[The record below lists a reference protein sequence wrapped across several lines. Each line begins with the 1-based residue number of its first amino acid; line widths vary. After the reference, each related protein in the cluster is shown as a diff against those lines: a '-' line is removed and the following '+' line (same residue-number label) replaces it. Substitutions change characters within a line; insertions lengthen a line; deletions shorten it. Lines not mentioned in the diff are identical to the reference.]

1 MTITLKF
8 NPPAEFFGGILE
20 TALDSCEWVKVCDT
34 ERGGAEGY
42 IVSFEARPHWRE
54 GKPFDE
60 GDARND
66 WRRINHIRIE
76 KAIQEIIDGGLTNQP
91 IRDTIFD
98 AVCEGDACYIDA
110 DAADAILQIAMFGE
124 IVFG

>member
-8 NPPAEFFGGILE
+8 ILPAEFFGDIME

-54 GKPFDE
+54 GKPFPD
-60 GDARND
+60 DDVRND

-91 IRDTIFD
+91 IRGTIFD
-98 AVCEGDACYIDA
+98 AVCEGDACHIDA

>member
-8 NPPAEFFGGILE
+8 NLPAEFFGDILE
-20 TALDSCEWVKVCDT
+20 TALDSCEWIEIRRTLRAGNSRYVV
-34 ERGGAEGY
+34 
-42 IVSFEARPHWRE
+42 IVEARPHWEE
-54 GKPFDE
+54 GKPFPE
-60 GDARND
+60 GDNRND
-66 WRRINHIRIE
+66 WQLIDHAKIE
-76 KAIQEIIDGGLTNQP
+76 AAIQKIIDGDLTNQP
-91 IRDTIFD
+91 TRDTIFD